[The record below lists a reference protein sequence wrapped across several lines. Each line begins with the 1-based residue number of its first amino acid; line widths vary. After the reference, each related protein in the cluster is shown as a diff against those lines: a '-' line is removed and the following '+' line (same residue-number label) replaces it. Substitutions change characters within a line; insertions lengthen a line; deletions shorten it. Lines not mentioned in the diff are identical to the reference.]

1 MVTKKIPITI
11 LLKGNPAE
19 LDRDLFGLGEKVS
32 DPEMLKYL
40 DSDDYCFV
48 NKEAKIDDGITF
60 SHDDIRKKVI
70 TESLVVESVALFY
83 FLGIATTGLGLADLS
98 YKITN
103 WLIDKTHKQET
114 RVVINGKELKTK
126 EEIRNALEEVLAED

>member
-1 MVTKKIPITI
+1 MLTKKIPITI
-11 LLKGNPAE
+11 LLKGNSAE

-40 DSDDYCFV
+40 DSDNYRFV

-60 SHDDIRKKVI
+60 SHDDSRKKVI

-83 FLGIATTGLGLADLS
+83 ILGIATTGLSLTELA
-98 YKITN
+98 YKITS

-114 RVVINGKELKTK
+114 TVVVNGKELKTK
-126 EEIRNALEEVLAED
+126 EEIRKALEEILAED

>member
-1 MVTKKIPITI
+1 MKKIPITI
-11 LLKGNPAE
+11 LLKGNSVE
-19 LDRDLFGLGEKVS
+19 LDRDLFGLGEKVL

-40 DSDDYCFV
+40 DSDNYRFV

-60 SHDDIRKKVI
+60 SRDDSRKKVI

-83 FLGIATTGLGLADLS
+83 FIGIATTGLSLTELA

-114 RVVINGKELKTK
+114 KVVVNGKELKTK
-126 EEIRNALEEVLAED
+126 EEIRKALEEVLAED

>member
-1 MVTKKIPITI
+1 MKKIPITI
-11 LLKGNPAE
+11 LLKGNSAE

-40 DSDDYCFV
+40 DSDNYRFV

-60 SHDDIRKKVI
+60 SRDDSRKKVI

-83 FLGIATTGLGLADLS
+83 FIGIATTGLSLTELA

-103 WLIDKTHKQET
+103 WLIDKTHKLET
-114 RVVINGKELKTK
+114 KVVVNGKELKTK
-126 EEIRNALEEVLAED
+126 EEIRKALEEVLAED